1 MSGNYVH
8 WGGGEGAG
16 ATPNGK
22 NILNFHFD
30 YLTPSL
36 KDLAR
41 LIKII
46 ENNQLRVLC
55 RDILNSCHCAPPRE
69 EHFIA

>member
-1 MSGNYVH
+1 MSGNFCH
-8 WGGGEGAG
+8 LGGGVGRLIA
-16 ATPNGK
+16 K